1 MKQLKIFVRVYPL
14 IYLHEK
20 YNLINIK
27 TIFLKEVNCWFS
39 VSRHSTR

>member
-20 YNLINIK
+20 YKIYINIK
-27 TIFLKEVNCWFS
+27 AIFLKEVNG
-39 VSRHSTR
+39 